1 MEALGKILLF
11 AFFVLAMPTGLLWGG
26 HWVVTTFT
34 PGFAAACATMAP
46 YLIWI
51 VVWCVLAYI
60 ALQIFIAVVD
70 G

>member
-11 AFFVLAMPTGLLWGG
+11 VLFVLALPTGLLWGG
-26 HWVVTTFT
+26 HWAVTTFT
-34 PGFAAACATMAP
+34 PGFATACAAMAP

-51 VVWCVLAYI
+51 VVWC
-60 ALQIFIAVVD
+60 ALVYVAFLLFVEAV